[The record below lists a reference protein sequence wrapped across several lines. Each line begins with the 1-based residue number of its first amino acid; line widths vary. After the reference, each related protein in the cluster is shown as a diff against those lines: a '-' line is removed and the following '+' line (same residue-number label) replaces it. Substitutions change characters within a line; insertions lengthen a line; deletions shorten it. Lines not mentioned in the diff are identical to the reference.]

1 MTIPTVSIIDHV
13 SAALS
18 RASLKHEVIASNIAN
33 RDTQGYQRLQVRFDA
48 AMERASVVPVPAN
61 PDGEAQVSL
70 EQDLVALSS
79 NSAQYAALARVL
91 SRYFSILGSI
101 TNYSRG

>member
-1 MTIPTVSIIDHV
+1 MTIPALSVVDQV

-18 RASLKHEVIASNIAN
+18 LASLRHQVIASNIAN
-33 RDTQGYQRLQVRFDA
+33 RDTEGYQRLQVRFDA
-48 AMERASVVPVPAN
+48 AMERADVVPEPVDAN
-61 PDGEAQVSL
+61 EAAPVSL

-79 NSAQYAALARVL
+79 NSGQYESLARVL
-91 SRYFSILGSI
+91 SRYFSIVSAI

>member
-1 MTIPTVSIIDHV
+1 MVSPIDQV

-18 RASLKHEVIASNIAN
+18 LASLRHEVIASNIAN
-33 RDTQGYQRLQVRFDA
+33 RDAEGYQRQQVRFDA
-48 AMERASVVPVPAN
+48 AMERADVVAEPAD
-61 PDGEAQVSL
+61 PSGDAQVSL

-91 SRYFSILGSI
+91 SRYFSILNAI
-101 TNYSRG
+101 TNYGRG